1 MDVGMEYE
9 ILMLQLGS
17 LARKLFNA
25 EENLSKYQEALE
37 KAREIVGSDA
47 SIAAIP
53 DGVSVMVVNK

>member
-37 KAREIVGSDA
+37 KATRDTWKRRTATSNGCATTA
-47 SIAAIP
+47 SRIRC
-53 DGVSVMVVNK
+53 